1 MMFFLFAHSGAGRSS
16 SMALDTP
23 SHLMENPQKLRLI
36 AVGLSFLIGL
46 TLMCG
51 KFYAYRMTG
60 SSAILSD
67 ALESIINVV
76 ASAFAAASI
85 WIAAKPPDLSHPYGH
100 GKIEYFSAGFEGA
113 LIILAALA
121 IFKTG
126 WNHLFNPRDLPN
138 LEGGLFI
145 VALAGVV
152 NLLLG
157 AGLIHT
163 GKKTHSLT
171 LIADGKHVL
180 TDVYTSGGV
189 LTGLFLVYLTGW
201 LWLDGMVAFLV
212 GINIIFSG
220 VWLVKRS
227 VSGLMDASDETLLRQ
242 ISEAL
247 VQERLESWIDVHQ
260 LRAWRSGNLIHL
272 DFHLILPRYFSLE
285 LAHSEAKKLEKI
297 IMNRFGGSASV
308 LIHMDPCI
316 DPDCPV
322 CQRHL
327 CDLRQNSVENADH
340 WNPETFVR
348 IKSNAEQE

>member
-1 MMFFLFAHSGAGRSS
+1 
-16 SMALDTP
+16 MALDTP
-23 SHLMENPQKLRLI
+23 SHLMENPQKLRLVAI
-36 AVGLSFLIGL
+36 SLSFFIG
-46 TLMCG
+46 TALMGG
-51 KFYAYRMTG
+51 KFYAYWITG

-85 WIAAKPPDLSHPYGH
+85 WIAAKPPDSSHPYGH

-113 LIILAALA
+113 LIILAALG

-126 WNHLFNPRDLPN
+126 WDHLFTPRELPH
-138 LEGGLFI
+138 LEGGLLI

-157 AGLIHT
+157 AGLVHT
-163 GKKTHSLT
+163 GKKTHSLI
-171 LIADGKHVL
+171 LIADGKHLL

-189 LTGLFLVYLTGW
+189 LAGLFLVYLTGW
-201 LWLDGMVAFLV
+201 LWLDGMVACLM

-227 VSGLMDASDETLLRQ
+227 VSGLMDASDDALIGQ
-242 ISEAL
+242 ISEVL
-247 VQERLESWIDVHQ
+247 VQERRDSWIDVHQ

-272 DFHLILPRYFSLE
+272 DLHLILPRYFSLE
-285 LAHSEAKKLEKI
+285 HAHNEAKMLEKLI
-297 IMNRFGGSASV
+297 TDRFEGSASV

-322 CQRHL
+322 CQRQL
-327 CDLRQNSVENADH
+327 CALRQSSVENSDH
-340 WNPETFVR
+340 WNPGTFVR
-348 IKSNAEQE
+348 IKSDDEQE

>member
-1 MMFFLFAHSGAGRSS
+1 
-16 SMALDTP
+16 MALDTP
-23 SHLMENPQKLRLI
+23 SHLMENPQKLRLVAI
-36 AVGLSFLIGL
+36 SLSFFIG
-46 TLMCG
+46 TALMGG
-51 KFYAYRMTG
+51 KFYAYWITG

-85 WIAAKPPDLSHPYGH
+85 WIAAKPPDSSHPYGH

-113 LIILAALA
+113 LIILAALG

-126 WNHLFNPRDLPN
+126 WDHLFTPRELPH
-138 LEGGLFI
+138 LEGGLLI

-157 AGLIHT
+157 AGLVHT
-163 GKKTHSLT
+163 GKKTHSLI
-171 LIADGKHVL
+171 LIADGKHLL

-189 LTGLFLVYLTGW
+189 LAGLFLVYLTGW
-201 LWLDGMVAFLV
+201 LWLDGMVACLM

-227 VSGLMDASDETLLRQ
+227 VSGLMDASDEALIEQ
-242 ISEAL
+242 ISEVL
-247 VQERLESWIDVHQ
+247 VQERRDSWIDVHQ

-272 DFHLILPRYFSLE
+272 DLHLILPRYFSLE
-285 LAHSEAKKLEKI
+285 HAHNEAKMLEKL
-297 IMNRFGGSASV
+297 IMDRFEGSASV

-322 CQRHL
+322 CQRQL
-327 CDLRQNSVENADH
+327 CALRQSSVENADH
-340 WNPETFVR
+340 WNPGTFVR
-348 IKSNAEQE
+348 IKSDDEQE